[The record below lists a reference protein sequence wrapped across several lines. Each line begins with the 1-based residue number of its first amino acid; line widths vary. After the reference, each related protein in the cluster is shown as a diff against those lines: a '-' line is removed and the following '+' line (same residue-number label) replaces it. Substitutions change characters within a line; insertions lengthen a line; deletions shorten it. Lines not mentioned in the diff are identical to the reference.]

1 MTLNEYQER
10 AMTTCMPESKNFS
23 YMFMNLVGEVGEIA
37 SKVSKH
43 IRKGECNI
51 YNNNLYM
58 GSLDD
63 EQIHALQM
71 ECGDVMWQISGLC
84 SVMGWKLE
92 DIGQQNLDKLQ
103 SRKERG
109 VIASNG
115 DNR

>member
-1 MTLNEYQER
+1 
-10 AMTTCMPESKNFS
+10 MTTCLPESENFS

-37 SKVSKH
+37 SKVGKH
-43 IRKGECNI
+43 IRKGECEI
-51 YNNNLYM
+51 YGNHLIAER
-58 GSLDD
+58 LTD
-63 EQIHALQM
+63 EQILALQM
-71 ECGDVMWQISGLC
+71 ECGDVLWQISGLC

-92 DIGQQNLDKLQ
+92 EIGQQNLDKLK